1 MRNVC
6 ALFMVLSLSACVSG
20 NDFDRMRSDLNE
32 LQRSTYDA
40 RKEID
45 SLKEK
50 TTGVVKEDS
59 FTAVKESQA
68 DLFSKINATSSGLQ
82 ELRGRFDENRYFT
95 EKSLKEFTSEKD
107 LLKAQIAGLEMQVKT
122 LKDKLT
128 ALENPGRPIEPAK
141 DAAEASL
148 KPADSIKTEPASPD
162 ARIER
167 AADSKAKAYDMAY
180 QLFKDKKYR
189 ESRERFEA
197 FIREYPK
204 SDLTDNAQF
213 WIAESYYNEKD
224 FESAILSYET
234 LLKKY
239 SDSDKASSGM
249 LKQGYAFAEIGDTKT
264 GKIIL
269 NKLVEKYPNTKD
281 AEAAKKKLAELDKK
295 PQKKK

>member
-1 MRNVC
+1 VRKVC
-6 ALFMVLSLSACVSG
+6 ALFMVLFLSACVSG

-107 LLKAQIAGLEMQVKT
+107 LLKAQIAGLEMQIKT

-141 DAAEASL
+141 DAAEPSL
-148 KPADSIKTEPASPD
+148 KPNNTVRTEGEPQTEPV
-162 ARIER
+162 
-167 AADSKAKAYDMAY
+167 ADTKAKAYDTAY

-189 ESRERFEA
+189 ESRERFET
-197 FIREYPK
+197 FIRAYPK
-204 SDLTDNAQF
+204 TDLTDNAQF
-213 WIAESYYNEKD
+213 WIAESYYSEKD

-239 SDSDKASSGM
+239 PDSDKASSGM

-295 PQKKK
+295 PQKKR